1 MSLNELKSLKLPN
14 YTKGEEKF
22 NWISHTIGIFMGVIV
37 LIICLTLAIQKSN
50 VASHIISL
58 IIYGLSM
65 CAVYF
70 ISTIYHK
77 SKPLSFNKRVR
88 RVLDHCT
95 IYLLI
100 AGTYTPLCII
110 SFSSTWQGVLL
121 LTLEWVLAIGGILL
135 TSVWFDNKIAKTISF
150 IFYIIL
156 GWAFMFFPRLI
167 SLLSPA
173 SFLLILLGGI
183 IYSIGSVLYAIGHS
197 KTYFHCVFHIFCL
210 LGTIIQ
216 ALGIIL
222 LI

>member
-1 MSLNELKSLKLPN
+1 MSLDELKTLKLPN

-22 NWISHTIGIFMGVIV
+22 NWISHAIGILMGVIV
-37 LIICLTLAIQKSN
+37 LIICLTLAVHKSN
-50 VASHIISL
+50 DTSHVISL

-77 SKPLSFNKRVR
+77 STPLSFSKRIR

-110 SFSSTWQGVLL
+110 SFFTTWQGVLL
-121 LTLEWVLAIGGILL
+121 LTLEWILAIGGIIL
-135 TSVWFDNKIAKTISF
+135 TSVWFENKIAKTISF

-156 GWAFMFFPRLI
+156 GWAFMFFPSLM
-167 SLLSPA
+167 SLLSPT
-173 SFLLILLGGI
+173 SFLLILFGGI
-183 IYSIGSVLYAIGHS
+183 VYTIGSVLYAIGHS
-197 KTYFHCVFHIFCL
+197 KTYFHCIFHIFCL

-216 ALGIIL
+216 ALGIIF